1 MRSVVRAAKIVCLL
15 VILLIAAA
23 GLWLTLMPPELL
35 RVGSGYAA
43 KMVCSNVF
51 IAGRNPDE
59 VLAVDVQA
67 PGNPLLKLMRVSV
80 DREARRV
87 HAGFFWVLGGNE
99 AVYREGL
106 GCTVRPDGK
115 APPAIGVAPVVAAA
129 GDPDGA
135 DLLWPEGQKVYPNE
149 SVMTVL
155 SDPALTGPGMRA
167 VVVVKGGRVVG
178 EAYGEGFSASTPL
191 IGWSMT
197 KTVNAAI
204 IGTLIRDGRMA
215 LADRDLAAAWRGSAR
230 ATITL
235 ANLLAME
242 SGLEFNEDYGTV
254 ADVTRMLFLE
264 SDMARFVADK
274 PLVSAPGSAF
284 NYSSGTSTLV
294 SKLWMEAIGTR
305 SGGRTAA
312 LSYPRRALFDPIG
325 MKSAVMETDAEG
337 TFVGSSYLY
346 ATARDWARF
355 GLLLS
360 HDGVWNGNRILP
372 EGFVSLMQTPNGH
385 SGGRFTQMQTWLP
398 SRDGAVKGRMP
409 PDTFYLSG
417 HDGQTVAVMPSLD
430 LVVVRMG
437 LTPGYGNYDPGFLAG
452 TLAAMPAG
460 ALTGMLNATAVGR

>member
-1 MRSVVRAAKIVCLL
+1 MRFVVAAAKIFCLL
-15 VILLIAAA
+15 VVLVIAAT

-51 IAGRNPDE
+51 IAGRDPDE

-67 PGNPLLKLMRVSV
+67 PGNRLLELMRVSV
-80 DREARRV
+80 DREAREV
-87 HAGFFWVLGGNE
+87 HAGFLWIFGTSE
-99 AVYREGL
+99 AAYRDGL

-115 APPAIGVAPVVAAA
+115 APPAIGVTPVVAGA
-129 GDPDGA
+129 GA
-135 DLLWPEGQKVYPNE
+135 DRLWPEGQKVESNE
-149 SVMTVL
+149 SVTKIL

-167 VVVVKGGRVVG
+167 VVVVKNGRIVG
-178 EAYGEGFSASTPL
+178 ETYGAGFSASTPL

-204 IGTLIRDGRMA
+204 IGTLIGDGRMA
-215 LADRDLAAAWRGSAR
+215 LTDRDLVAAWRGSER
-230 ATITL
+230 EKITL

-274 PLVSAPGSAF
+274 PLVAAPGTAF
-284 NYSSGTSTLV
+284 SYSSGTSTLL
-294 SKLWMEAIGTR
+294 SRLWMEKVGD
-305 SGGRTAA
+305 RTAA
-312 LSYPRRALFDPIG
+312 LNYPRRALFEPIG
-325 MKSAVMETDAEG
+325 MRSAVMETDAEG

-360 HDGVWNGNRILP
+360 HDGVWNGRRILP
-372 EGFVSLMQTPNGH
+372 EGFVSLMQVPNGH

-398 SRDGAVKGRMP
+398 SREGAVKGQMP

-430 LVVVRMG
+430 LVVVRLG
-437 LTPGYGNYDPGFLAG
+437 LTPGQGNYDPGFLAG

-460 ALTGMLNATAVGR
+460 ALTGMLKATAVGR